1 VGASDGQDTPGDLGH
16 WFDTGLAYLNNA
28 RMRISRRS
36 SGGRGEY
43 EISESTPEG
52 VTPTDVLDHR
62 LILDFGGGLV
72 VDTNS
77 TLRHQGGK
85 FRIRLLGV
93 GTIHPHRQVAAAL
106 MMPRPVREDVNWG
119 RGAPVMRADQYAVE
133 HIQILGAHVAP
144 ADVRNASYAADELK
158 LVERLTQVR
167 AVWENAARFPQNVSE
182 LIQRHQTL
190 VTGGG
195 PVSRDAEEIVSEIQ
209 KIITE
214 AREDFGIEYR
224 SQTED
229 VVGDL
234 LKSLAWADVPPAQP
248 EPIDAIPPEELEIR
262 RRVLKDWKRWVNYRG
277 AKSATFRQEVRRAY
291 NSTCIVCGL
300 NLPPT
305 PFNAI
310 AGVEAA
316 HILPWAEYDLDEVS
330 NGLCLCKN
338 HHWAF
343 DEGLIL
349 ITYDGQQYQV
359 EVPPDVVAE
368 IQQHSAQFSINELL
382 SLAGPIP
389 AARLPAI
396 AAERPRPQFLRLLAE
411 KLRSDGA

>member
-1 VGASDGQDTPGDLGH
+1 
-16 WFDTGLAYLNNA
+16 
-28 RMRISRRS
+28 MRISRRS

-43 EISESTPEG
+43 EISEATPEG
-52 VTPTDVLDHR
+52 VTPTDILDHR

-72 VDTNS
+72 VGSNT

-85 FRIRLLGV
+85 FRIRLLGA
-93 GTIHPHRQVAAAL
+93 GTIHPHRQVAAVL

-133 HIQILGAHVAP
+133 HIQLRHAYVSATDVRFDLGDLVL
-144 ADVRNASYAADELK
+144 RNASYAADELK
-158 LVERLTQVR
+158 LAERLTQIR
-167 AVWENAARFPQNVSE
+167 AVWANAARFPQNVSE
-182 LIQRHQTL
+182 LITHHQTL
-190 VTGGG
+190 VSGGG
-195 PVSRDAEEIVSEIQ
+195 PVPREAERIVSEIQ

-234 LKSLAWADVPPAQP
+234 LKSLAWADEPPAQP
-248 EPIDAIPPEELEIR
+248 EPIDDIPPEELEIR

-300 NLPPT
+300 TLPPT

-349 ITYDGQQYQV
+349 IIHDGQQYHV
-359 EVPPDVVAE
+359 EVPADVVAE
-368 IQQHSAQFSINELL
+368 IQQHSAQFSISELL

-389 AARLPAI
+389 SARLPAL
-396 AAERPRPQFLRLLAE
+396 AAERPRPQFLRMLAE
-411 KLRSDGA
+411 KLQSDGA